1 MIKVIQT
8 GLFTTIQDGG
18 RHGYRNIG
26 IPTSGFMDQENAW
39 AANIIVDNDR
49 EESLFEITLTGPTL
63 IFNGNY
69 VISITGGDFNPLI
82 NELPVKMYQPIN
94 VKLGDTLKINNTKN
108 GARCYLAIS
117 GGIDVKSIFG
127 SKSFFSNISESYYLR
142 KGDEIKIS
150 NNSNSKI
157 LKKNKFKFKLKKS
170 MDVFKGPEFDLLS
183 IKVKKILFKNEFTI
197 RTNSRMGYNLEEKV
211 QIGIKSIISSPV
223 MPGTIQLTP
232 SGKMIILH
240 RDCQT
245 TGGYPRILQLNKSS
259 LNHLS
264 QIKSNEKIKFS
275 LINSL

>member
-1 MIKVIQT
+1 MIKVIQP

-26 IPTSGFMDQENAW
+26 IPTSGFMDKESAW
-39 AANIIVDNDR
+39 AANNIVDNDR
-49 EESLFEITLTGPTL
+49 EESLIEITLKGPTL
-63 IFNGNY
+63 LFDNNY
-69 VISITGGDFNPLI
+69 TISITGGDFNPLI
-82 NELPVKMYQPIN
+82 NDMPIKMYESIN

-117 GGIDVKSIFG
+117 GGIDVKSILG
-127 SKSFFSNISESYYLR
+127 SKSFLSNISESYYLR
-142 KGDEIKIS
+142 KGDEIRISDNS
-150 NNSNSKI
+150 NNKI
-157 LKKNKFKFKLKKS
+157 LKKNKLKFKLNRS
-170 MDVFKGPEFDLLS
+170 MEVFKGPEFDLLS
-183 IKVKKILFKNEFTI
+183 IKVKNMLFKNEFTI
-197 RTNSRMGYNLEEKV
+197 RTNSRMAYNLEEKI

-223 MPGTIQLTP
+223 LPGSVQLTP

-240 RDCQT
+240 NDCQT

-275 LINSL
+275 LINL

>member
-1 MIKVIQT
+1 MIKVIQP

-26 IPTSGFMDQENAW
+26 IPTSGFMDQESAW
-39 AANIIVDNDR
+39 AANKIVDNYR
-49 EESLFEITLTGPTL
+49 EESLIEITLKGPTL
-63 IFNGNY
+63 LFNNNCT
-69 VISITGGDFNPLI
+69 ISITGGDFNPLI
-82 NELPVKMYQPIN
+82 NGMPIKMYESIN

-127 SKSFFSNISESYYLR
+127 SKSFLSNITESYYLR

-150 NNSNSKI
+150 DNSYSKT
-157 LKKNKFKFKLKKS
+157 LKKNKLKFKLNRS

-183 IKVKKILFKNEFTI
+183 IKFKNILFENEFTI
-197 RTNSRMGYNLEEKV
+197 SSNSRMAYNLDEKA

-223 MPGTIQLTP
+223 MPGSVQLTP
-232 SGKMIILH
+232 SGKIIILH

-245 TGGYPRILQLNKSS
+245 IGGYPRILQLDTNS
-259 LNHLS
+259 LNNLS
-264 QIKSNEKIKFS
+264 QLKSNDKIKFS
-275 LINSL
+275 LIS

>member
-1 MIKVIQT
+1 MIKVIQP

-26 IPTSGFMDQENAW
+26 IPTSGFMDQESAW
-39 AANIIVDNDR
+39 AANKIVDNDR
-49 EESLFEITLTGPTL
+49 EESLIEITLKGPTL
-63 IFNGNY
+63 LFNNNCT
-69 VISITGGDFNPLI
+69 ISITGGDFSPLI
-82 NELPVKMYQPIN
+82 NDMPIKMYKSIN

-127 SKSFFSNISESYYLR
+127 SKSFLSNISESYYLR

-150 NNSNSKI
+150 DNSNNKI
-157 LKKNKFKFKLKKS
+157 LKKNKLKFKLNRS
-170 MDVFKGPEFDLLS
+170 MEVFKGPEFDLLS
-183 IKVKKILFKNEFTI
+183 VRVKNMLFKNEFTI
-197 RTNSRMGYNLEEKV
+197 RTNSRMAYNLEEKV

-223 MPGTIQLTP
+223 LPGSVQLTP

-275 LINSL
+275 LINL

>member
-1 MIKVIQT
+1 MIKVIQP

-26 IPTSGFMDQENAW
+26 IPTSGFMDQESAW
-39 AANIIVDNDR
+39 AANKIVDNDR
-49 EESLFEITLTGPTL
+49 EESLIEITLKGPTL
-63 IFNGNY
+63 LFNNNCT
-69 VISITGGDFNPLI
+69 ISITGGDFSPLI
-82 NELPVKMYQPIN
+82 NDMPIKMYKSIN

-117 GGIDVKSIFG
+117 GGINVKSIFG
-127 SKSFFSNISESYYLR
+127 SKSFLSNISESYYLR

-150 NNSNSKI
+150 DNSNNKI
-157 LKKNKFKFKLKKS
+157 LKKNNLKFKLNRS
-170 MDVFKGPEFDLLS
+170 MEVFKGPEFDLLS
-183 IKVKKILFKNEFTI
+183 IKVKSMLFKNEFTI
-197 RTNSRMGYNLEEKV
+197 RTNSRMAYNLEEKV

-223 MPGTIQLTP
+223 LPGSVQLTP

-275 LINSL
+275 LINS

>member
-1 MIKVIQT
+1 MIKVIQP

-26 IPTSGFMDQENAW
+26 IPTSGFMDQESAW
-39 AANIIVDNDR
+39 AANKIVDNDR
-49 EESLFEITLTGPTL
+49 EESLIEITLKGPTL
-63 IFNGNY
+63 LFNNNCT
-69 VISITGGDFNPLI
+69 ISITGGDFNPLI
-82 NELPVKMYQPIN
+82 NGMPIKMYESIN

-127 SKSFFSNISESYYLR
+127 SKSFLSNITESYYLR

-150 NNSNSKI
+150 DNFNNKI
-157 LKKNKFKFKLKKS
+157 LKKNKLKFKLNRS

-183 IKVKKILFKNEFTI
+183 IKVKNILFENEFTI
-197 RTNSRMGYNLEEKV
+197 RSNSRMAYNLDEKA

-223 MPGTIQLTP
+223 MPGSVQLTP

-245 TGGYPRILQLNKSS
+245 IGGYPRILQLDTNS
-259 LNHLS
+259 LNNLS
-264 QIKSNEKIKFS
+264 QLKSNDKIKFS
-275 LINSL
+275 LITQ

>member
-1 MIKVIQT
+1 MIKVIQP

-18 RHGYRNIG
+18 IHGYRNLG
-26 IPTSGFMDQENAW
+26 IPSSGFMDQESAW
-39 AANIIVDNDR
+39 AANKIVDNDR
-49 EESLFEITLTGPTL
+49 EESLIEITLKGPTL
-63 IFNGNY
+63 LFNNNCT
-69 VISITGGDFNPLI
+69 ISITGGDFNPLI
-82 NELPVKMYQPIN
+82 NDMPIKMYESIN

-117 GGIDVKSIFG
+117 GGINVKSIFG
-127 SKSFFSNISESYYLR
+127 SKSFLSNISESYYLR

-150 NNSNSKI
+150 NNSNNKI
-157 LKKNKFKFKLKKS
+157 LKKNKLKFKLNRS
-170 MDVFKGPEFDLLS
+170 MEVFEGPEFDLLS
-183 IKVKKILFKNEFTI
+183 FKVKKMVLKNEFTI
-197 RTNSRMGYNLEEKV
+197 RTNSRMAYNLEEKV

-223 MPGTIQLTP
+223 MPGTVQLTP

-275 LINSL
+275 LINS

>member
-223 MPGTIQLTP
+223 MPGTVQLTP

-259 LNHLS
+259 LNHLA

-275 LINSL
+275 LINS

>member
-1 MIKVIQT
+1 MIKVIQP

-26 IPTSGFMDQENAW
+26 IPTSGFMDKESAW
-39 AANIIVDNDR
+39 AANNIVDNDR
-49 EESLFEITLTGPTL
+49 EESLIEITLKGPTL
-63 IFNGNY
+63 LFDNNY
-69 VISITGGDFNPLI
+69 TISITGGDFNPLI
-82 NELPVKMYQPIN
+82 NDMPIKMYESIN

-127 SKSFFSNISESYYLR
+127 SKSFLSNISESYYLR

-150 NNSNSKI
+150 DNSNNKI
-157 LKKNKFKFKLKKS
+157 LKKKKLKFKLNRS
-170 MDVFKGPEFDLLS
+170 MEVFKGPEFDLLS
-183 IKVKKILFKNEFTI
+183 VRVKNMLFKNEFTI
-197 RTNSRMGYNLEEKV
+197 RTNSRMAYNLEEKV

-223 MPGTIQLTP
+223 LPGSVQLTP

-245 TGGYPRILQLNKSS
+245 TGGYPRILQLSRNS
-259 LNHLS
+259 LNNLS
-264 QIKSNEKIKFS
+264 QLKSGEKIELK
-275 LINSL
+275 LINQ

>member
-1 MIKVIQT
+1 MIKVIQP

-26 IPTSGFMDQENAW
+26 IPTSGFMDQESAW
-39 AANIIVDNDR
+39 AANNIVDNDR
-49 EESLFEITLTGPTL
+49 EESLIEITLKGPTL
-63 IFNGNY
+63 LFNNNCT
-69 VISITGGDFNPLI
+69 ISITGGDFNPLI
-82 NELPVKMYQPIN
+82 NGMPIKMYESIN

-127 SKSFFSNISESYYLR
+127 SKSFLSNITESYYLR

-150 NNSNSKI
+150 DNSNNKI
-157 LKKNKFKFKLKKS
+157 LKKNKLKFKLNRS

-183 IKVKKILFKNEFTI
+183 IKVKNILFENEFTI
-197 RTNSRMGYNLEEKV
+197 RSNSRMAYNLDEKA

-223 MPGTIQLTP
+223 MPGSVQLTP
-232 SGKMIILH
+232 SGKIIILH

-245 TGGYPRILQLNKSS
+245 IGGYPRILQLDTNS
-259 LNHLS
+259 LNNLS
-264 QIKSNEKIKFS
+264 QLKSNDKIKFS
-275 LINSL
+275 LIS

>member
-18 RHGYRNIG
+18 RYGYRNIG

-39 AANIIVDNDR
+39 AANKIVDNDR
-49 EESLFEITLTGPTL
+49 EECLFEITLTGPTL

-127 SKSFFSNISESYYLR
+127 SKSFYSNISESYYLR

-150 NNSNSKI
+150 HNSKSKI
-157 LKKNKFKFKLKKS
+157 LKKNKLKFKLNKS
-170 MDVFKGPEFDLLS
+170 MNVFKGPEFDLLNT
-183 IKVKKILFKNEFTI
+183 KVKKMLFKNEFTI
-197 RTNSRMGYNLEEKV
+197 RTNSRMAYNLDEKV
-211 QIGIKSIISSPV
+211 QIEVKSIISSPV
-223 MPGTIQLTP
+223 MPGTVQLTP

-245 TGGYPRILQLNKSS
+245 TGGYPRILQLNKNS

-275 LINSL
+275 LINS

>member
-1 MIKVIQT
+1 MIKVIQP

-26 IPTSGFMDQENAW
+26 IPTSGFMDQESAW
-39 AANIIVDNDR
+39 AANKIVDNDR
-49 EESLFEITLTGPTL
+49 EESLIEITLKGPTL
-63 IFNGNY
+63 LFNNNCT
-69 VISITGGDFNPLI
+69 ISITGGDFNPLI
-82 NELPVKMYQPIN
+82 NGMPIKMYESIN

-127 SKSFFSNISESYYLR
+127 SKSFLSNITESYYLR

-150 NNSNSKI
+150 DNSNNKI
-157 LKKNKFKFKLKKS
+157 LKKNKLKFKLNRS

-183 IKVKKILFKNEFTI
+183 MKVKNILFENEFTI
-197 RTNSRMGYNLEEKV
+197 RSNSRMAYNLDEKA

-223 MPGTIQLTP
+223 MPGSVQLTP

-245 TGGYPRILQLNKSS
+245 IGGYPRILQLDTNS
-259 LNHLS
+259 LNNLS
-264 QIKSNEKIKFS
+264 QLKSNDKIKFS
-275 LINSL
+275 LITQ

>member
-1 MIKVIQT
+1 MIKVIQP

-26 IPTSGFMDQENAW
+26 IPTSGFMDQESAW
-39 AANIIVDNDR
+39 AANKIVDNDR
-49 EESLFEITLTGPTL
+49 EECLFEITLTGPTL

-127 SKSFFSNISESYYLR
+127 SKSFYSNISESYYLR
-142 KGDEIKIS
+142 KGDEFKIS
-150 NNSNSKI
+150 NNSKSKI
-157 LKKNKFKFKLKKS
+157 LKKNKLKFKLNKS
-170 MDVFKGPEFDLLS
+170 MNVFKGPEFDLLS
-183 IKVKKILFKNEFTI
+183 IKVKKMLFKNEFTI
-197 RTNSRMGYNLEEKV
+197 RANSRMAYNLEEKV
-211 QIGIKSIISSPV
+211 QIGVKSIISSPV
-223 MPGTIQLTP
+223 IPGTVQLTP

-275 LINSL
+275 LINS

>member
-1 MIKVIQT
+1 MIKVIQP

-26 IPTSGFMDQENAW
+26 IPTSGFMDQESAW
-39 AANIIVDNDR
+39 AANKIVDNDR
-49 EESLFEITLTGPTL
+49 EESLIEITLKGPTL
-63 IFNGNY
+63 LFNNNCT
-69 VISITGGDFNPLI
+69 ISITGGDFNPLI
-82 NELPVKMYQPIN
+82 NGMPIKMYESIN

-127 SKSFFSNISESYYLR
+127 SKSFLSNITESYYLR

-150 NNSNSKI
+150 DNSNNKI
-157 LKKNKFKFKLKKS
+157 LKKNKLKFKLNRS

-183 IKVKKILFKNEFTI
+183 MKVKNILFENEFTI
-197 RTNSRMGYNLEEKV
+197 RSNSRMAYNLDEKA

-223 MPGTIQLTP
+223 MPGSVQLTP

-245 TGGYPRILQLNKSS
+245 IGGYPRILQLDTNS
-259 LNHLS
+259 LNNLS
-264 QIKSNEKIKFS
+264 KLKSNDKIKFS
-275 LINSL
+275 LITQ

>member
-26 IPTSGFMDQENAW
+26 IPSSGFMDQENAW

-150 NNSNSKI
+150 NNSNCKI
-157 LKKNKFKFKLKKS
+157 LKKNKFKFKLKES

-183 IKVKKILFKNEFTI
+183 IKVKKMLFKNEFTI

-223 MPGTIQLTP
+223 MPGTVQLTP

-275 LINSL
+275 MINS

>member
-69 VISITGGDFNPLI
+69 VISITGGDFDPLI

-150 NNSNSKI
+150 DNSNSKI
-157 LKKNKFKFKLKKS
+157 LKKNKFKFILKKS

-183 IKVKKILFKNEFTI
+183 IKVKKMLFKNEFTI

-223 MPGTIQLTP
+223 MPGTVQLTP

-264 QIKSNEKIKFS
+264 QIKSNEKIKLR
-275 LINSL
+275 LINL